1 MQVRKLGWL
10 VVAGG
15 LPGAAL
21 LVSTLLAAQTPA
33 MPGHGATSN
42 GNRPPAVDSVV
53 APFDSRRANPAVLG
67 DDDGSLLLAQ
77 SGGWGNPHDNSSWG
91 GSNNNWHGG
100 GWPVVCQSSNNRRRT
115 CNKPSNQTV
124 RIERQLSNT
133 RCTQGVNWGQNRNQI
148 WVDNGCSARF
158 VPTGNWNG
166 GGGNWNGGGS
176 NNWNRAEV
184 TCESR
189 NFRQNQCNWP
199 SNWGTPQLVQ
209 QISQVRC
216 TRDRTWGHNRNRGHI
231 WVTDGCAAR
240 FRAR

>member
-1 MQVRKLGWL
+1 MHARKPGSLILAGILSGVALLVAPPGSAQAPASADATPTLGHARSTDIEIESL
-10 VVAGG
+10 GATGA
-15 LPGAAL
+15 LDAAAL
-21 LVSTLLAAQTPA
+21 LVP
-33 MPGHGATSN
+33 
-42 GNRPPAVDSVV
+42 V
-53 APFDSRRANPAVLG
+53 
-67 DDDGSLLLAQ
+67 Q
-77 SGGWGNPHDNSSWG
+77 SGGWGN
-91 GSNNNWHGG
+91 SNQGWGG
-100 GWPVVCQSSNNRRRT
+100 GWPVVCQSNNNRRRT

-166 GGGNWNGGGS
+166 GGGNWNDGGS
-176 NNWNRAEV
+176 NWGRAEI

-189 NFRQNQCNWP
+189 NFNRNHCNWP
-199 SNWGTPQLVQ
+199 SNWGNPQLVQ

-216 TRDRTWGHNRNRGHI
+216 VRDRNWGFNRSRGQI
-231 WVTDGCAAR
+231 WVNDGCAAR